1 MILWLPRAEQQL
13 LTQMSPKVFRAVK
26 AFLTRMNLILILMFL
41 KESQTVK
48 VSPTRQN
55 LILFLTFPIL
65 SQMSLKVSLAVQMFL
80 TRMNLIPTPRCLIL
94 SPRCLILSPRCLIL
108 SPKLLKVPQAVQ
120 VLLTRMRLILPRKM
134 SLILIPMIRMMTQ
147 KKLPYLPDL
156 ILQL

>member
-94 SPRCLILSPRCLIL
+94 SPRCLILSP
-108 SPKLLKVPQAVQ
+108 KLLKVPQAVQ